1 MSCYFEW
8 DPAKEQINRKKH
20 GVGFELASTVF
31 HDPLLLSIFDEE
43 HSVAEERWI
52 TLGKSRAGVFL
63 VVIHTFRQ
71 NDADNEVIRIISARK
86 ATKREQAQYEER

>member
-31 HDPLLLSIFDEE
+31 HDPLALSIFDEE
-43 HSVAEERWI
+43 HSSAEERWI
-52 TLGKSRAGVFL
+52 TLGQSRAGVLL

-71 NDADNEVIRIISARK
+71 SNPDHEDIRIISARR
-86 ATKREQAQYEER
+86 ATKREQAQYEK